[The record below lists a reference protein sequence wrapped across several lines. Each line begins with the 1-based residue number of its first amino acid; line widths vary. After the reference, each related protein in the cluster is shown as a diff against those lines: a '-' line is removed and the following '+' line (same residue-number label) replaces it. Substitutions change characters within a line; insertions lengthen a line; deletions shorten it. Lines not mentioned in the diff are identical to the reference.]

1 MKQCLYIAA
10 ALLVVVT
17 ALGAAEKT
25 PRTLTVTGTA
35 EVTVKPDICYMT
47 FSINTQNLK
56 KAIDAYR
63 MNNETSDKVR
73 SAVKSAG
80 IEDKDIQTTNYSIAP
95 QYRLDDKTKK
105 RIFEGYTVN
114 HTLSVSVRNLEKVS
128 DILDAAVTSGASEV
142 SGINFMVENPKKY
155 TSGIRIDAIKAA
167 RAKAEII
174 AKETDVKLLKPLSIY
189 ESEPGGWG
197 RYFAQSNVSMD
208 MTRTAEAEAPLEP
221 GQAKLT
227 HTITITYEIE

>member
-1 MKQCLYIAA
+1 MKQYLYILA
-10 ALLVVVT
+10 ALLLVVT
-17 ALGAAEKT
+17 SLIAAEKT

-35 EVTVKPDICYMT
+35 EVTVKPDICYMN
-47 FSINTQNLK
+47 FSINTENVK
-56 KAIDAYR
+56 KAIEAYQ
-63 MNNETSDKVR
+63 MNNEISEKVR

-114 HTLSVSVRNLEKVS
+114 HTLSVSVRNLDKVS
-128 DILDAAVTSGASEV
+128 NILDAAVNSGANEV
-142 SGINFMVENPKKY
+142 SGINFTIENPKKY
-155 TSGIRIDAIKAA
+155 TAGIRVDAIKVA

-174 AKETDVKLLKPLSIY
+174 TKETDVKLLKPISIY
-189 ESEPGGWG
+189 EAEPGNWPG
-197 RYFAQSNVSMD
+197 YFAQSNVSVD
-208 MTRTAEAEAPLEP
+208 QIQTAETEVPLEP

-227 HTITITYEIE
+227 HTVTIIYEIE

>member
-1 MKQCLYIAA
+1 MA
-10 ALLVVVT
+10 ALLLVVT
-17 ALGAAEKT
+17 ALSAAEKT

-35 EVTVKPDICYMT
+35 EVTVKPDICYMS
-47 FSINTQNLK
+47 FSINTENVK
-56 KAIDAYR
+56 KAIEAYR

-95 QYRLDDKTKK
+95 QYRWDDKTKK

-142 SGINFMVENPKKY
+142 SGINFTVENPKKY
-155 TSGIRIDAIKAA
+155 TAGARIDAIKAA
-167 RAKAEII
+167 RAKTEVI
-174 AKETDVKLLKPLSIY
+174 AKETGVKLLKPLSIK
-189 ESEPGGWG
+189 ETEP
-197 RYFAQSNVSMD
+197 RRAPYFAQANVEVTYATLGD
-208 MTRTAEAEAPLEP
+208 GEEATLEP

-227 HTITITYEIE
+227 HTVTITYEIE